1 MTTIQACAKCRTVL
15 LPGQQGCVRCGLPA
29 AEQTQECST
38 CHHSTAVDARYCPAC
53 GQRLGQRSP
62 VPAVDPATAPEPGT
76 DPAAPLPSPTAFAK
90 VRNPNRWVYR
100 LTGLGLAV
108 LLTGITG
115 LYVVQSVFY
124 TPERVVE
131 EYFSALS
138 ERDFAAARSLLEEPS
153 REDPNDPGELPLIPL
168 NASYQPPSAAEVTSI
183 QELNEIELAGAPA
196 GADRADWRSASVSYR
211 VGDRTYREM
220 LYLHRQERKE
230 LGVLHGWQI
239 YGGVNELTVP
249 VWHDDARV
257 LINGQA
263 VPARDRYA
271 RARVFPGV
279 HEVRLADDLLFE
291 AEPVA
296 MEVGLLE
303 PREARLRPTV
313 SESARSEVES
323 QVKAYLDE
331 CAASTDPSPEGCP
344 FSWVVFGPSQTVQW
358 TIETYPELEFEMRG
372 SELAVAGWSGRIN
385 VTYSRFDG
393 SKDDFGTSFH
403 VTGRAAVVDG
413 KVTFR
418 SD

>member
-15 LPGQQGCVRCGLPA
+15 LPGQQGCLRCGLPA

-38 CHHSTAVDARYCPAC
+38 CHRPTALEARFCPAC
-53 GQRLGQRSP
+53 GQRRGQRSP
-62 VPAVDPATAPEPGT
+62 MPAVDPATAPGPGT
-76 DPAAPLPSPTAFAK
+76 DPVDPPPTVFAK
-90 VRNPNRWVYR
+90 VRSPNRWVY
-100 LTGLGLAV
+100 LFTGLGLAV

-124 TPERVVE
+124 TPERTVA

-138 ERDFAAARSLLEEPS
+138 ERDFGAARSLLAEPS
-153 REDPNDPGELPLIPL
+153 REGPNDRGELPLIPL
-168 NASYQPPSAAEVTSI
+168 NASYRPPSAAEVTSI
-183 QELNEIELAGAPA
+183 EELNEIELAGVPA
-196 GADRADWRSASVSYR
+196 GADSADWRSASVTYR
-211 VGDRTYREM
+211 VGSRTYREV
-220 LYLHRQERKE
+220 LYLHRQEQKE
-230 LGVLHGWQI
+230 LGVLHGWLI

-249 VWHDDARV
+249 IWQDDARV

-291 AEPVA
+291 AEPVV

-303 PREARLRPTV
+303 PHEARLRPTV

-344 FSWVVFGPSQTVQW
+344 FSWIALGPSRTVQW
-358 TIETYPELEFEMRG
+358 TIETYPELEFKMRG
-372 SELAVAGWSGRIN
+372 SELAVAGWSGRVN
-385 VTYSRFDG
+385 VAYSSFG
-393 SKDDFGTSFH
+393 GTEDDFDTPFY
-403 VTGRAAVVDG
+403 VTGLATVVDG